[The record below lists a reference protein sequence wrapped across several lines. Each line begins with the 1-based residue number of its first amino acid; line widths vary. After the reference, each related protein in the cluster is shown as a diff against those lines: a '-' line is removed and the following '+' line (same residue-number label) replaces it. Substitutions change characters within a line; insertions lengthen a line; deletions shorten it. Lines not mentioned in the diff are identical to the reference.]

1 MTWGSTSSRGIS
13 ALEKPRFCWPEMKY
27 VYVLFPEFKKE
38 KTGYTYLQKE
48 PISNKIIMSLQISLA
63 EPECVL

>member
-1 MTWGSTSSRGIS
+1 
-13 ALEKPRFCWPEMKY
+13 MKY

-38 KTGYTYLQKE
+38 KAGYTYLQKE
-48 PISNKIIMSLQISLA
+48 RISNKIIMSLQISLA